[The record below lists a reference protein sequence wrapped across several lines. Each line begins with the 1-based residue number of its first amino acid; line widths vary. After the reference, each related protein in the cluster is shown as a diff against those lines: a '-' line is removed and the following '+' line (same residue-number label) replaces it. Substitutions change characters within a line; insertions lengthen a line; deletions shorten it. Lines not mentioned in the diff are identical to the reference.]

1 MPRVDLTEPAYVP
14 RDTDGELALDS
25 PGGEVRAFSYRS
37 PSKSNGSGENED
49 GAVVIPVPGGV
60 VLAVADG
67 VGGAPGGADAS
78 RTALRSIAEALHA
91 HDPADG
97 EVRPAILTGFEDAN
111 QRILD
116 AGLGSAT
123 TLCVASIQDDV
134 ARTYHAGDSQV
145 LVVGQRGRLRHET
158 ISHSPVG
165 YAVEAGLLNA
175 EEALDHDER
184 HLISNAVG
192 TREMRIEV
200 GPAIHLARRDT
211 VLLASDGVFDN
222 LTRAEIIQ
230 LVRKGPI
237 DRVARELREKCMAR
251 MIAPEDGSPSKPD
264 DTTAV
269 LFRRNR

>member
-1 MPRVDLTEPAYVP
+1 MPRVDPAKPDYVP
-14 RDTDGELALDS
+14 RDADGELTLDS
-25 PGGEVRAFSYRS
+25 SVGEIRAFSYRS
-37 PSKSNGSGENED
+37 PGKSDGNAENED

-78 RTALRSIAEALHA
+78 RTALRSIAEAVG
-91 HDPADG
+91 DVGPSDG
-97 EVRPAILTGFEDAN
+97 EVRPAILTGFENAN
-111 QRILD
+111 RRILG

-123 TLCVASIQDDV
+123 TLCVASIQEDV
-134 ARTYHAGDSQV
+134 ARTYHAGDSQI
-145 LVVGQRGRLRHET
+145 LVVGQRGMVRHET

-165 YAVEAGLLNA
+165 YAVEAGLLDA

-192 TREMRIEV
+192 TREMRIEI
-200 GPAIHLARRDT
+200 GPAIHLARHDT

-222 LTRAEIIQ
+222 LTKAEIIQ

-251 MIAPEDGSPSKPD
+251 MTAPEDGSPSKPD

-269 LFRRNR
+269 VYRRNR